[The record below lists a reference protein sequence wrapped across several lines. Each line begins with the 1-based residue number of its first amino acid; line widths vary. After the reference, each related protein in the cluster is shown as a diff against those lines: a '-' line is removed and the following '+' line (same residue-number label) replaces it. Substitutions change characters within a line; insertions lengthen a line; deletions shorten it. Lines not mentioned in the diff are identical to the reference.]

1 MKHVCMFVCV
11 CERER
16 KRARAQRERE
26 RRERERR
33 EKREEVG
40 GGGKTG
46 PDDGIRKAAERE
58 ERERERERKKERER
72 ETWPNDG
79 IRRAE
84 KLKDQTNLLMLVP
97 AGEFNLVSVAACSS
111 HCCDV
116 EQDALVCVLGAKCFS
131 DCVGR
136 CFIQCC
142 DVL

>member
-1 MKHVCMFVCV
+1 M
-11 CERER
+11 
-16 KRARAQRERE
+16 RARARRERE

-33 EKREEVG
+33 ENREEVG

-46 PDDGIRKAAERE
+46 PNDGIRRAAERE
-58 ERERERERKKERER
+58 EERKRERER

-97 AGEFNLVSVAACSS
+97 AGEFNLVSVAACFS

-116 EQDALVCVLGAKCFS
+116 VQDALVSVLGAKCFS
-131 DCVGR
+131 DCVWR
-136 CFIQCC
+136 CFSQCC